1 MDGIGRRGF
10 VGTLAAVAGGLPLL
24 AGAGAINRRD
34 IGVAK
39 GVPYS
44 RTMPLA
50 YETDVFVAG
59 GGPAGVCAALAAARA
74 GKSVFL
80 AESSGAFG
88 GAATA
93 SYVPAFA
100 PFRDGVHDIVGG
112 IGREIRDQI
121 SKDCPIDTY
130 WTPIDLEEL
139 KRVYDRLVTDAG
151 IRFSF
156 FTSVCDAVAKDGRID
171 HVILACKRGLLAVR
185 ARIYIDC
192 TGDGDMLAFA
202 GAAYEMGDK
211 DGAVMPPTLCSQWVD
226 IDFSQPRQHVH
237 GLLVNAIE
245 DGVFSVPDYHLPG
258 IFSGPH
264 KGSTLGR
271 ANVGHM
277 FGVNPTDERSL
288 TKAMID
294 ARRRLPEYERFYT
307 GYVKGYENAH
317 IASTAPFPG
326 IRESR
331 RIVCDYML
339 DVKDFVRRAVFPD
352 EIGRYCYPVDMHIT
366 NPGDRAAYKA
376 FLKEYERDLC
386 YKKGESYGIPYRSLV
401 PKSFSNA
408 LVAGRCMG
416 TDRKMQAS
424 IRVMPGCFITG
435 QAAGTAAALAV
446 DSGDVR
452 TVMPDELRA
461 RLSAAGA
468 YLPQQEQQ
476 GKMS

>member
-1 MDGIGRRGF
+1 MNVSRRNF
-10 VGTLAAVAGGLPLL
+10 VALTTAAGGLPLL
-24 AGAGAINRRD
+24 AEDKPMHRAAAAAP
-34 IGVAK
+34 GVVCSK
-39 GVPYS
+39 TIPV
-44 RTMPLA
+44 A
-50 YETDVFVAG
+50 YEADVFVAG

-80 AESSGAFG
+80 AETSGAFG

-112 IGREIRDQI
+112 IGREIRDKV
-121 SKDCPIDTY
+121 SKDCPIDAY

-151 IRFSF
+151 VRFSF

-202 GAAYEMGDK
+202 GGAYEMGDK

-226 IDFSQPRQHVH
+226 IDFSQPRQPVH
-237 GLLVNAIE
+237 GLLSRAIE

-264 KGSTLGR
+264 KDSSLGR

-288 TKAMID
+288 TAAMID
-294 ARRRLPEYERFYT
+294 ARRRMPEYERFYT
-307 GYVKGYENAH
+307 GYVKGYEKARL
-317 IASTAPFPG
+317 ASTAPFLG

-339 DVKDFVRRAVFPD
+339 NVEDFVKRAVFPD
-352 EIGRYCYPVDMHIT
+352 EIGRYCYPVDMHIS
-366 NPGDRAAYKA
+366 NPGDRAAYRA
-376 FLKEYERDLC
+376 FLKEYERDLR

-424 IRVMPGCFITG
+424 VRVMPGCFITG

-452 TVMPDELRA
+452 TVKPDELRA

-468 YLPQQEQQ
+468 YLPQQEQ
-476 GKMS
+476 KREMSS

>member
-1 MDGIGRRGF
+1 MNVSRRNF
-10 VGTLAAVAGGLPLL
+10 VTLATAAGGLPLL
-24 AGAGAINRRD
+24 AEDKPMHRAAAAAP
-34 IGVAK
+34 GVVCSK
-39 GVPYS
+39 TIPV
-44 RTMPLA
+44 A
-50 YETDVFVAG
+50 YEADVFVAG

-80 AESSGAFG
+80 AETSGAFG

-112 IGREIRDQI
+112 IGREIRNLV
-121 SKDCPIDTY
+121 STNYPIETY
-130 WTPIDLEEL
+130 WTPIDMEEL
-139 KRVYDRLVTDAG
+139 KRVYDRLVSEAG
-151 IRFSF
+151 VGFTF

-171 HVILACKRGLLAVR
+171 HVVLSGKRGLMAVK

-202 GAAYEMGDK
+202 GGAYEMGDK

-237 GLLVNAIE
+237 GLLAQAIE
-245 DGVFSVPDYHLPG
+245 DRVFSVPDYHLPG

-264 KGSTLGR
+264 KDSSLGR

-288 TKAMID
+288 TAAMID
-294 ARRRLPEYERFYT
+294 ARRRMPEYERFYT
-307 GYVKGYENAH
+307 GYVKGYEKARL
-317 IASTAPFPG
+317 ASTAPFPG

-339 DVKDFVRRAVFPD
+339 GVKDFVKRAVFPD
-352 EIGRYCYPVDMHIT
+352 EIGRYCYPVDMHIS
-366 NPGDRAAYKA
+366 NPGDRAAYRA
-376 FLKEYERDLC
+376 FLKEYERDLR

-424 IRVMPGCFITG
+424 VRVMPGCFITG

-452 TVMPDELRA
+452 TVKPDELRA

-468 YLPQQEQQ
+468 YLPQLDQQ

>member
-1 MDGIGRRGF
+1 MNVSRRNF
-10 VGTLAAVAGGLPLL
+10 VALTTAAGGLPLL
-24 AGAGAINRRD
+24 AEDKPMHRAAATAP
-34 IGVAK
+34 GVVCSK
-39 GVPYS
+39 TIPV
-44 RTMPLA
+44 A
-50 YETDVFVAG
+50 YEADVFVAG

-80 AESSGAFG
+80 AETSGAFG

-112 IGREIRDQI
+112 IGREIRDKV
-121 SKDCPIDTY
+121 SKDCPIDAY

-139 KRVYDRLVTDAG
+139 KRVYDRLVADAG
-151 IRFSF
+151 VRFSF

-202 GAAYEMGDK
+202 GGAYEMGDK

-237 GLLVNAIE
+237 GLLAQAIE
-245 DGVFSVPDYHLPG
+245 DRVFSVPDYHLPG

-264 KGSTLGR
+264 KDSSLGR

-288 TKAMID
+288 TAAMID
-294 ARRRLPEYERFYT
+294 ARRRMPEYERFYT
-307 GYVKGYENAH
+307 GYVKGYEKARL
-317 IASTAPFPG
+317 ASTAPFPG

-339 DVKDFVRRAVFPD
+339 GVKDFVKRAVFPD
-352 EIGRYCYPVDMHIT
+352 EIGRYCYPVDMHIS
-366 NPGDRAAYKA
+366 NPGDRAAYRA
-376 FLKEYERDLC
+376 FLKEYERDLR

-424 IRVMPGCFITG
+424 VRVMPGCFITG

-452 TVMPDELRA
+452 TVKPDELRA

-468 YLPQQEQQ
+468 YLPQL
-476 GKMS
+476 